1 MVRSLYGV
9 ARHRKKKVILKKAK
23 GYRGG
28 RSKLYRTAKE
38 AVLRAEVY
46 ATRDRRKRKG
56 DFRRLWITRIN
67 AAVRTEGLSYS
78 RFINGLKKAS
88 IGLDRKS
95 LSELAIHNPE
105 AFAEVVSQ
113 AKQALEAN

>member
-1 MVRSLYGV
+1 MARTTYGSP
-9 ARHRKKKVILKKAK
+9 RHKKKGAIFKKAK

-38 AVLRAEVY
+38 AVLRAEAY

-56 DFRRLWITRIN
+56 QFRRLWITRIN
-67 AAVRTEGLSYS
+67 AAVRSEGLSYS
-78 RFINGLKKAS
+78 RFMNGLKRAS
-88 IGLDRKS
+88 IELDRKS

-105 AFAEVVSQ
+105 AFSEVVSQ
-113 AKQALEAN
+113 AKAALSA